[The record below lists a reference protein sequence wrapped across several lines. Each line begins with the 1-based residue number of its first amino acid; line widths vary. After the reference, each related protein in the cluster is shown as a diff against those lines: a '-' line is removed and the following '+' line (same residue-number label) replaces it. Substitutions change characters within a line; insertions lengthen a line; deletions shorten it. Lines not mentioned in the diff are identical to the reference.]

1 MVDWD
6 NPLRASQHRGQMWK
20 MFADFRRFRSLTD
33 GSMETIRAIE
43 SDLPPARVG
52 KFHAAKIGASDL

>member
-1 MVDWD
+1 
-6 NPLRASQHRGQMWK
+6 MWK